1 MALAHAVSISTPL
14 GLACVESRVFER
26 RRMLPFGVMVLLA
39 GKGVG
44 RGLRQRA
51 LGDWP
56 DLGRRAVRGSGKLN
70 AAVAPVVESGQN
82 RKTVEIPVTCYQIL
96 GVSEIAEKD
105 EIVKAVMELKISEI
119 EDGYTADIVKNRQ
132 DILMD
137 VRDKLLFEPI
147 YAGDIKGK
155 VAPKASLRIPWTWL
169 PATLSLLHEVGE
181 GKLALEIGRT
191 ALQHADAKPYIH
203 DLLLSMASAECS
215 IAKTCFEKSK
225 VSEGFEA
232 LARAQHLLRSEIS
245 LVKMPLLS
253 QVEESL
259 KELAPACTLELLGLP
274 STPKNVEHRQRAIL
288 ALHELLRQGLNSEA
302 SCRVQDWP
310 CFLTHAMNKLM
321 AAEIVDLLSWDTLAI
336 ARKNKKSLQS
346 QHQRIMIDFNCFY
359 VAMIAHIA
367 FGFSTRQ
374 TEVISKAKTICECL
388 MESEGTNLKFEEAFC
403 SFLLGQ
409 GSETAAAENLSQ
421 LEIKGASVTRS
432 LESTYPIKENKDKHA
447 VNRALENW
455 LKESVLGVFP
465 DTRDCAPSLTGFFSG
480 PKRILSGGKQKLG
493 NVESVTLSHRSLS
506 HSLSTNQ
513 VPEEPLHLNSTRH
526 LGEAVRQLAPAN
538 FQNRL
543 NMSKS
548 SGTIKGPSV
557 QVNRN
562 PGQAHLKFW
571 ERWLLIG
578 DITGQ
583 IGWAAF
589 ALCILVGSW
598 KLFLL
603 QSGWNKITYNLQP
616 SQQRLSR
623 SSHVW
628 TMDHTPDLK
637 SNFARKNMFA
647 WYRELLAMFR
657 HHSKRAPDAGS
668 SQNARPDDISSLSAA
683 YSSPA
688 NMLHRRQMPLEE
700 AEDLVRQWQD
710 IKAEALG
717 PNHQIQALFD
727 VLAESMLS
735 RWLDLANA
743 AKTSFCFWR
752 FVLLQLSIVR
762 ADILSDDLGSEM
774 AEIEV
779 VLEEAAEL
787 VDESR
792 SKNPNYYSTYKIHY
806 ILRKHDDGSW
816 KFCECAI
823 EEDLG

>member
-1 MALAHAVSISTPL
+1 MALAHAVSISPPL
-14 GLACVESRVFER
+14 GFACVESNVFER
-26 RRMLPFGVMVLLA
+26 RRTSPPGVMVLLA
-39 GKGVG
+39 GKGVDG
-44 RGLRQRA
+44 GLRQRA
-51 LGDWP
+51 LGDWR
-56 DLGRRAVRGSGKLN
+56 DLGRRVVRRSRRLN

-96 GVSEIAEKD
+96 GVSEKAEKD
-105 EIVKAVMELKISEI
+105 EIVKAVMELKNSEI
-119 EDGYTADIVKNRQ
+119 EDGYTADIVRIRQ

-137 VRDKLLFEPI
+137 VRDKLLFEPV
-147 YAGDIKGK
+147 YAGDIKGN

-169 PATLSLLHEVGE
+169 PAALSLLQEVGE
-181 GKLALEIGRT
+181 GKIALELGRT

-274 STPKNVEHRQRAIL
+274 CTPKNIEHRQRAIL
-288 ALHELLRQGLNSEA
+288 ALHELLRQGLNAEA

-321 AAEIVDLLSWDTLAI
+321 ASEIVDLLSWDTLAI

-367 FGFSTRQ
+367 FGFSSRQ
-374 TEVISKAKTICECL
+374 TEMISKAKTICECL

-409 GSETAAAENLSQ
+409 GSEKEAAEKLSQ

-432 LESTYPIKENKDKHA
+432 LESPYPIKENKDKHA

-465 DTRDCAPSLTGFFSG
+465 ETKNCAPSLTGFFSG

-493 NVESVTLSHRSLS
+493 NVDSVTLSHRSLP

-526 LGEAVRQLAPAN
+526 LGEAVRQLAPVN
-538 FQNRL
+538 LQNRL

-571 ERWLLIG
+571 EHWSLIG
-578 DITGQ
+578 DITVQ
-583 IGWAAF
+583 IGCATF

-603 QSGWNKITYNLQP
+603 QSGQNKSMNNLHP
-616 SQQRLSR
+616 SQQSLSR
-623 SSHVW
+623 SSHIW

-647 WYRELLAMFR
+647 LFGELLAMFR
-657 HHSKRAPDAGS
+657 HPSKHASDAVS
-668 SQNARPDDISSLSAA
+668 SPNTRPDDISSLSVA
-683 YSSPA
+683 YASPA

-700 AEDLVRQWQD
+700 AEALVRQWQD

-717 PNHQIQALFD
+717 PNHQIQALSD
-727 VLAESMLS
+727 ILAESMLS
-735 RWLDLANA
+735 RWHDLANA
-743 AKTSFCFWR
+743 AKTSLCFWR

-762 ADILSDDLGSEM
+762 ADILSDDLGGEI

-787 VDESR
+787 VDESH
-792 SKNPNYYSTYKIHY
+792 SKNPNYYSTYKINY

-823 EEDLG
+823 EEDVR